1 MSALSNLDEANR
13 KAFAMLRDPA
23 SDASALLLQLLTTSC
38 LLELRRLMTAG
49 LDLSSF
55 AVATVDT
62 VARLAPIDHCMIE
75 LTLRGAPPVEYGV
88 GVPDARSIGG
98 ASGLVSCVLSSDGTD
113 VGLLRATG
121 VPQAVVGAQLI
132 ELVADEIS
140 SGLAALA
147 QREAQR
153 RSAAEGT
160 VLSLVASLDER
171 YDVTTLQAFGQSLA
185 ALPGISGVSLFMSNE
200 RFGGP
205 IVVDEGAEAEMGPTG
220 SFEYLVDDRV
230 HITLSVRWLAEPDA
244 ADEKRLRDIVSTAM
258 IAIERVEANLRLAEE
273 AEVDELT
280 RVGNRR
286 AGLRALKAA
295 WDWARRNDEPMSVL
309 LFDLDL
315 FKKVNDT
322 LGHDTG
328 DAVLRAFAML
338 LDSSTRAY
346 DRVIRWG
353 GEEFLVVLPG
363 VGPEMALTIADRL
376 RESVPEACA
385 PSVPEG
391 WEQTVSVGCASYPDH
406 ADDPSRLVRIA
417 DEALYDAKA
426 AGRNTA
432 VVAAAVAPAR

>member
-1 MSALSNLDEANR
+1 MSALSSLDEANR

-38 LLELRRLMTAG
+38 LLELRRLMTSG

-62 VARLAPIDHCMIE
+62 IARLAPIDHCMIE
-75 LTLRGAPPVEYGV
+75 LSLPGTSPVEYAV
-88 GVPDARSIGG
+88 GVDDDRSVDA
-98 ASGLVSCVLSSDGTD
+98 ATGLVCCVLTSEGTAA
-113 VGLLRATG
+113 GRLRATG

-140 SGLAALA
+140 SGLAAIA

-160 VLSLVASLDER
+160 VLALVAAFDER
-171 YDVTTLQAFGQSLA
+171 YDVNTLQSFGQALA
-185 ALPGISGVSLFMSNE
+185 ALPGIGGVSLFMSNE

-205 IVVDEGAEAEMGPTG
+205 IVINEGAAAEMGSSG
-220 SFEYLVDDRV
+220 SFEYLVDERV
-230 HITLSVRWLAEPDA
+230 HVTLSVRWLAEPEPS
-244 ADEKRLRDIVSTAM
+244 DEQRLRDLVGTAM
-258 IAIERVEANLRLAEE
+258 IAIERVEANLRLADE

-328 DAVLRAFAML
+328 DAVLRAFAAML
-338 LDSSTRAY
+338 DVSTRAY

-353 GEEFLVVLPG
+353 GEEFLVVMPG
-363 VGPEMALTIADRL
+363 VGPDMAVQIADRL
-376 RESVPEACA
+376 RESVPETCA
-385 PSVPEG
+385 PVVPEG
-391 WEQTVSVGCASYPDH
+391 WHQTVSIGCASYPDH

-426 AGRNTA
+426 AGRNT
-432 VVAAAVAPAR
+432 VVCNMVAPAR